1 MMAYKEDETFIT
13 ECGQDL
19 YKDLATHSLPRSAW
33 YGETRECG
41 QDLYKDRLISGEGGI
56 VFLSDC
62 RD

>member
-1 MMAYKEDETFIT
+1 MAYKEDETFIT

-19 YKDLATHSLPRSAW
+19 YKD
-33 YGETRECG
+33 
-41 QDLYKDRLISGEGGI
+41 RLIIGEGRI